1 MEKVGIMGGTFN
13 PIHLGHLLIAEEAR
27 AAFGL
32 DQVLFIPNASPPHKK
47 GRDTVSG
54 EHRINMVKLALEN
67 NPHFRIC
74 TIESFGQRDAE
85 YTANTLKNL
94 RKLFP
99 DYEFYFITGADALID
114 MNKWKS
120 PEEIFSQCKV
130 ITTMRPGKNTDE
142 LDLAVANLKSAYN
155 ASISIMKMPAVDIS
169 STQIRN
175 RVKSGE
181 SIKYLVPDAVREYIF
196 EENLYV

>member
-1 MEKVGIMGGTFN
+1 MGGTFN

-27 AAFGL
+27 VAFEL
-32 DQVLFIPNASPPHKK
+32 DKVLFIPNASPPHKDVT
-47 GRDTVSG
+47 DTVDS

-67 NPHFRIC
+67 NPYFRIC
-74 TIESFGQRDAE
+74 TIESFGNGAE

-99 DYEFYFITGADALID
+99 DYELYFITGADALID

-142 LDLAVANLKSAYN
+142 LDLAAANLKTAYN

-175 RVKSGE
+175 RAKNGE
-181 SIKYLVPDAVREYIF
+181 SIKYLVPDSVREYIL
-196 EENLYV
+196 EEKLYMQ